1 MIFNTIEEYDN
12 ELNEMSFRLEGMKE
26 RMKQYPERSGIEL
39 NYNSFKQLHDI
50 ISKDRD
56 VYLKMIAENTNFHVT
71 SENNRDFS
79 LPLMSEIF
87 ESINNFTF
95 NLANILKNVNNV
107 NFNPIIPV
115 KKVSTG
121 SLHLSFSMGDEKTD
135 LSEIQLNYELFETLF
150 DIFECCDDDIPK
162 LKDKLD
168 DECIRSYKDFLN
180 VLIKH
185 ELDIAM
191 ENSSRNVTLTHKDAL
206 KVYNMLSQ

>member
-12 ELNEMSFRLEGMKE
+12 ELNEMSFRLEAMKE
-26 RMKQYPERSGIEL
+26 RMNEYPERTGIEL

-50 ISKDRD
+50 ILKDRD
-56 VYLKMIAENTNFHVT
+56 DYLKMISENTNFHVI
-71 SENNRDFS
+71 SENNREFS

-87 ESINNFTF
+87 GSINNFTF
-95 NLANILKNVNNV
+95 NIANLLKNINNLK
-107 NFNPIIPV
+107 FNPIIPV
-115 KKVSTG
+115 KKVSSG

-135 LSEIQLNYELFETLF
+135 LSEIQLNHELFDTLF
-150 DIFECCDDDIPK
+150 DIFECPDGDIPK
-162 LKDKLD
+162 LNDKLD
-168 DECIRSYKDFLN
+168 DKCIDSYKDFRN

-206 KVYNMLSQ
+206 KVYNLLSQ